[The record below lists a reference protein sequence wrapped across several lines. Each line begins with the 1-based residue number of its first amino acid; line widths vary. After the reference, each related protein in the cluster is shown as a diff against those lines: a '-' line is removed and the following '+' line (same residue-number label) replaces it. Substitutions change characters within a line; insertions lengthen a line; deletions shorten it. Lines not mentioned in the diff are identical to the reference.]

1 MSLICVTGATGTQG
15 GSVCREFINKQ
26 GWKVRGLC
34 RNNESQSAK
43 ELRALGV
50 EVVSA
55 DLDVPETLVKA
66 FEGATAIFATG
77 YFWHFIPQMS
87 LRDAGEAELQQLI
100 NISNAAATIE
110 TLQHLVLSV
119 VPHADK
125 VSSGRL
131 PCHHL
136 DFKALS
142 AEYVKKELPQLAAK
156 TTFLWVGF
164 YVENFLAQEN
174 ALMCPQPFLGN
185 YLLAAPSKPSGVV
198 PIGGVVSKNTGIVT
212 RAIIDSGS
220 RVFSKYV
227 PLVTN
232 YVTMADIVSACGET
246 TGKTAAFAEIQ
257 DTDYAK
263 IFGLW
268 GTELASQFRFSEEF
282 PSWHSIL
289 EPTETVRLEDLG
301 VEGEV
306 VDFYG
311 GLQQFKSQIKL

>member
-15 GSVCREFINKQ
+15 GSVCREFVNKQ

-34 RNNESQSAK
+34 RSTESHSAK
-43 ELRALGV
+43 ELQALGV

-55 DLDVPETLVKA
+55 DLGASETLVKA

-77 YFWHFIPQMS
+77 YFWHFVPQMS
-87 LRDAGEAELQQLI
+87 LRDAGEAELKQLI
-100 NISNAAATIE
+100 NISNAAATIP

-119 VPHADK
+119 LPHADK
-125 VSSGRL
+125 VSGGRL
-131 PCHHL
+131 PSHHL

-142 AEYVKKELPQLAAK
+142 TEYVKKELPQLAAK

-164 YVENFLAQEN
+164 YFENFLAQGN
-174 ALMCPQPFLGN
+174 ALVCPQPFLGN

-198 PIGGVVSKNTGIVT
+198 PIGGLASKNTGIVT
-212 RAIIDSGS
+212 RAIIDNGP
-220 RVFSKYV
+220 RVFNKYV

-232 YVTMADIVSACGET
+232 YVTMADVVSAWSET

-257 DTDYAK
+257 DADYSK
-263 IFGLW
+263 MFGLW

-282 PSWHSIL
+282 PSWHSML
-289 EPTETVRLEDLG
+289 EPSETVRLEELG

-306 VDFYG
+306 VDFYD